1 MLSMHKVGVGLNSGR
16 LFCIQ
21 KQNKWKWDWR
31 KKRMKIELV
40 STKLRRRHDRCRRLY
55 PFLGL
60 AAAEEK
66 WGHIE
71 WGFETLKFLYSE
83 GVAERQDAG
92 RLGSLV
98 RQVADLGKSDCAL
111 ALLSGF
117 VPLYRHNPSCRE
129 EIVGALSVIA
139 LHAYRNRQP
148 ALMAKCG
155 DYLCRIAIEEESV
168 VDELVRAVKQVGI
181 LAVRGRD
188 EGLFR
193 EMMMRMMKVFFMR
206 TGSMARLTSLLTAW
220 LERILHQDG
229 EACYEAWRSCLIE
242 SLTKGQ
248 WTNCD
253 LLALMESCRSMAG
266 LAAMNPYSPVMRRFL
281 SDILYYAELQ
291 EDKDVQITAVQIVG
305 MAMRIAVHDYPA
317 ALSMPYIVP
326 LSRFGGNQAW
336 RQARFPMLYE
346 TGEGRVLTAVWQV
359 FLLLEKELEENRW
372 QEEGDLFYPVYDA
385 YQTTYPLAERE
396 VLFWRSFFAYR
407 KKVNGKTIPR
417 KVGVLTK
424 KERADL
430 LRT

>member
-1 MLSMHKVGVGLNSGR
+1 MHKVGVGLNSGR

-40 STKLRRRHDRCRRLY
+40 STKLRRKHDRCRRLY

-266 LAAMNPYSPVMRRFL
+266 VAAMNPYSPV
-281 SDILYYAELQ
+281 SILKRY
-291 EDKDVQITAVQIVG
+291 T
-305 MAMRIAVHDYPA
+305 
-317 ALSMPYIVP
+317 
-326 LSRFGGNQAW
+326 
-336 RQARFPMLYE
+336 
-346 TGEGRVLTAVWQV
+346 
-359 FLLLEKELEENRW
+359 LLC
-372 QEEGDLFYPVYDA
+372 
-385 YQTTYPLAERE
+385 
-396 VLFWRSFFAYR
+396 
-407 KKVNGKTIPR
+407 
-417 KVGVLTK
+417 
-424 KERADL
+424 
-430 LRT
+430 

>member
-372 QEEGDLFYPVYDA
+372 QEEGDLFFPVYDA

>member
-1 MLSMHKVGVGLNSGR
+1 
-16 LFCIQ
+16 
-21 KQNKWKWDWR
+21 
-31 KKRMKIELV
+31 MKIELV

-385 YQTTYPLAERE
+385 YQTTYPLTERE

>member
-1 MLSMHKVGVGLNSGR
+1 
-16 LFCIQ
+16 
-21 KQNKWKWDWR
+21 
-31 KKRMKIELV
+31 MKIELV

-83 GVAERQDAG
+83 GAAERQDAG

>member
-1 MLSMHKVGVGLNSGR
+1 
-16 LFCIQ
+16 
-21 KQNKWKWDWR
+21 
-31 KKRMKIELV
+31 MKIELV
-40 STKLRRRHDRCRRLY
+40 STKLRRKHDRCRRLY

-372 QEEGDLFYPVYDA
+372 QEEGDLFFPVYDA

>member
-1 MLSMHKVGVGLNSGR
+1 
-16 LFCIQ
+16 
-21 KQNKWKWDWR
+21 
-31 KKRMKIELV
+31 MKIELV

-372 QEEGDLFYPVYDA
+372 QEEGDLFFPVYDA

>member
-1 MLSMHKVGVGLNSGR
+1 
-16 LFCIQ
+16 
-21 KQNKWKWDWR
+21 
-31 KKRMKIELV
+31 MKIELV
-40 STKLRRRHDRCRRLY
+40 STKLRRKHDRCRRLY

-430 LRT
+430 LRK

>member
-1 MLSMHKVGVGLNSGR
+1 
-16 LFCIQ
+16 
-21 KQNKWKWDWR
+21 
-31 KKRMKIELV
+31 MKIELV
-40 STKLRRRHDRCRRLY
+40 STKLRRRADRCRRFY

-60 AAAEEK
+60 AVSEEK

-71 WGFETLKFLYSE
+71 WGFEMLKFLYSE

-98 RQVADLGKSDCAL
+98 RQAAGLGKTDCAL
-111 ALLSGF
+111 AFLSGF
-117 VPLYRHNPSCRE
+117 VPMYRHNPSCRE
-129 EIVGALSVIA
+129 EIVGALLVVA
-139 LHAYRNRQP
+139 LHAYRSRQS

-155 DYLCRIAIEEESV
+155 DYLCRIAMEEEAVS
-168 VDELVRAVKQVGI
+168 DELLRAVKQVGI
-181 LAVRGRD
+181 LAVRRRD

-193 EMMMRMMKVFFMR
+193 EMMTRIMKVFVMR
-206 TGSMARLTSLLTAW
+206 AGNMARLTAVLTAW

-229 EACYEAWRSCLIE
+229 DDCYEAWRSCLTE
-242 SLTKGQ
+242 SLAKGQ
-248 WTNCD
+248 WTSTH
-253 LLALMESCRSMAG
+253 LLALLESCRSMAG
-266 LAAMNPYSPVMRRFL
+266 LAAMNPYSSVMRRFL
-281 SDILYYAELQ
+281 DDMLRYGELQ
-291 EDKDVQITAVQIVG
+291 EDRDVQITAVQIVG
-305 MAMRIAVHDYPA
+305 MAMRIAVHDYPS
-317 ALSMPYIVP
+317 ALSMPYITP

-372 QEEGDLFYPVYDA
+372 QEEGDLFYPIYDT
-385 YQTTYPLAERE
+385 YQTAYPLTERE

-407 KKVNGKTIPR
+407 KKVNGKPIPR
-417 KVGVLTK
+417 KVGTLTR

>member
-181 LAVRGRD
+181 LAVRGGD

-305 MAMRIAVHDYPA
+305 MAMRIAVHDYPT

>member
-1 MLSMHKVGVGLNSGR
+1 
-16 LFCIQ
+16 
-21 KQNKWKWDWR
+21 
-31 KKRMKIELV
+31 MKIELV
-40 STKLRRRHDRCRRLY
+40 STKLRRKHDRCRRLY

-372 QEEGDLFYPVYDA
+372 QEEGDLFYPIYDA

-407 KKVNGKTIPR
+407 KKMNGKTIPR

>member
-1 MLSMHKVGVGLNSGR
+1 
-16 LFCIQ
+16 
-21 KQNKWKWDWR
+21 
-31 KKRMKIELV
+31 MKIELV

>member
-346 TGEGRVLTAVWQV
+346 TGEGRVLTGVWQV

>member
-359 FLLLEKELEENRW
+359 VLLLEKELEENRW
-372 QEEGDLFYPVYDA
+372 QEEGDLFFPVYDA

>member
-1 MLSMHKVGVGLNSGR
+1 
-16 LFCIQ
+16 
-21 KQNKWKWDWR
+21 
-31 KKRMKIELV
+31 MKIELV
-40 STKLRRRHDRCRRLY
+40 STKLRRKHDRCRRLY

>member
-1 MLSMHKVGVGLNSGR
+1 
-16 LFCIQ
+16 
-21 KQNKWKWDWR
+21 
-31 KKRMKIELV
+31 MKIELV

-317 ALSMPYIVP
+317 ALSIPYIVP

-359 FLLLEKELEENRW
+359 FLLLEKEFEENRW

-385 YQTTYPLAERE
+385 YQTTYPLTERE